1 MHRSDCGA
9 DTGALHLEA
18 DRAFLIYRGVHG
30 TVFAISTSFVA

>member
-1 MHRSDCGA
+1 MHCPYCGA